1 MKQKLL
7 IFLMLFLGAQISF
20 AQNIVVKGKVTSA
33 DDGTTLPGVSI
44 VVKGTSQGVTT
55 NIDGEYQI
63 AVSGE
68 DAILEYTFI
77 GLKRQSIVVGKNST
91 IDVVMK
97 SDLVG
102 LDEVIVM
109 GYGSFSKESLTGAV
123 EVVKSD
129 KFAMLPAASLENAL
143 QGGVTG
149 LLMSNGDGQPGAAA
163 SINIRGIGSINAS
176 SEPLYV
182 IDGIPVQSQD
192 ISPTNFSNDG
202 QSSSIMSTLNPNDIK
217 SISILKDAS
226 ATAIYGSRGANGVI
240 IITTKNGG
248 TGKAKIN
255 FSAQVGVSNNA
266 YNNLNEGI
274 NAAQYK
280 ELFVEGWVNTGS
292 YTEESATELFY
303 DYFPA
308 DTYNADTDWMD
319 EIYNPG
325 ITQQY
330 SLDASG
336 GDDKIRYFASIGY
349 YDQEG
354 VILGTDF
361 KRYSSRLNLTAD
373 ITKKLSVTNNIT
385 LGYTKSNGSEDK
397 TAWNNPMHN
406 GFMCPAVVP
415 IYDEN
420 GDYFGDHTIVGM
432 EGNNPV
438 GNQLYDVRWQKQ
450 MRVIDNISAS
460 YKILDELTFK
470 TAWSVDVINVNEF
483 QWLNPDWG
491 GAASVS
497 GRGTE
502 GTATSVNWIG
512 TQTLNYNKTFKT
524 DHSFDALLGYEAQK
538 YDKRSLSA
546 TAEGYANSKLKTLA
560 NAANPTANSSTG
572 TGYSF
577 LSSFSR
583 FSYNYKGKYY
593 ATASFRRDG
602 SSRFGAD
609 NRWGNFWSVGSSWY
623 VSKEDFM
630 KSASWLNNMKLR
642 ASYGVTGNASIG
654 NFESLAL
661 YGYGYAY
668 DGIAGS
674 APDNIGNTDLT
685 WETQGTLDLG
695 MDISVFDRVNATV
708 TYFRRE
714 NTDLLLQK
722 PLSTTTGFSETMQ
735 NVGDML
741 NTGWEFEANGAII
754 KGGEVNWD
762 MGFNVTFLK
771 NEVTKLDEDIS
782 DLSYLHSEGHD
793 YYEYYLIEW
802 AGVNPETG
810 AAQWYTDDTKTEI
823 TEKRSSANRVF
834 NKKSGT
840 PSFFGG
846 LNSSVSYKGFN
857 LSAQIV
863 FVWDK
868 YIFDNQ
874 IKGVESDGQR
884 APRSTNLYAFENRWT
899 TPGEETEVPI
909 FMWGNS
915 SSSNY
920 NYSTRHLY
928 DATYARLRDLTLSY
942 SFNPSVTKRLKV
954 SSLSVFAKANN
965 YLTWVRDHDNLHID
979 PEAGQSGYSNGT
991 VPKNKSINLGVNIG
1005 F

>member
-1 MKQKLL
+1 MKQKLM
-7 IFLMLFLGAQISF
+7 IFLMLFLATQVLS

-44 VVKGTSQGVTT
+44 ILKGTTKGVTT
-55 NIDGEYQI
+55 NIDGVYQI
-63 AVSGE
+63 SVPNEKAVLDFS
-68 DAILEYTFI
+68 FI
-77 GLKRQSIVVGKNST
+77 GFKHQEVVVGNRT
-91 IDVVMK
+91 TVDVVLQ

-102 LDEVIVM
+102 LDEVVVV

-192 ISPTNFSNDG
+192 VSPTNFSNDG

-217 SISILKDAS
+217 SISVLKDAS

-248 TGKAKIN
+248 SGKAKIN
-255 FSAQVGVSNNA
+255 LSAQVGVSNNA
-266 YNNLNEGI
+266 YNNLNDGI

-280 ELFVEGWVNTGS
+280 ELFIDGWVNTGS
-292 YTEESATELFY
+292 YTEETATDLFY

-308 DTYNADTDWMD
+308 DTYNADTDWID

-336 GDDKIRYFASIGY
+336 GDDKIRYFASVGY

-373 ITKKLSVTNNIT
+373 LTKKLTITNNIT

-397 TAWNNPMHN
+397 TAWDNPMHN

-415 IYDEN
+415 VYDEN

-432 EGNNPV
+432 DGNNPV
-438 GNQLYDVRWQKQ
+438 GNQLFDERWQKQ
-450 MRVIDNISAS
+450 MRVIDNFSVS

-470 TAWSVDVINVNEF
+470 TAWSIDMVNVTEF
-483 QWLNPDWG
+483 QWKNPDWG
-491 GAASVS
+491 SYADVS
-497 GRGTE
+497 GQGTE
-502 GTATSVNWIG
+502 GTGNSLNWIG
-512 TQTLNYNKTFKT
+512 TQTLNYNKVFNN
-524 DHSFDALLGYEAQK
+524 DHSFDALFGYEAQK
-538 YDKRSLSA
+538 FDKRTTYA
-546 TAEGYANSKLKTLA
+546 VAQGYANSKLKTLA
-560 NAANPTANSSTG
+560 NAANAIEASSSG

-577 LSSFSR
+577 LSAFSR

-593 ATASFRRDG
+593 ATASYRRDG

-609 NRWGNFWSVGSSWY
+609 NRWGNFWSVGGSWY
-623 VSKEDFM
+623 LNKENFM
-630 KSASWLNNMKLR
+630 KSVSWLNNLKLR

-661 YGYGYAY
+661 YGYSYEY

-674 APDNIGNTDLT
+674 APDNIGNTELT

-695 MDISVFDRVNATV
+695 MDISVFDRLNATV

-714 NTDLLLQK
+714 NTDLLLDR

-754 KGGEVNWD
+754 KGGDFNWD

-771 NEVTKLDEDIS
+771 NEVTRLDEDIS
-782 DLSYLHSEGHD
+782 NVCYNHTEGRD

-810 AAQWYTDDTKTEI
+810 AAQWYTDETKTEI
-823 TEKRSSANRVF
+823 TETRKDASRVY
-834 NKKSGT
+834 NNKSGT
-840 PSFFGG
+840 PKFFGG
-846 LNSSVSYKGFN
+846 LNSGVSYKGFS
-857 LSAQIV
+857 LSAQVV

-899 TPGEETEVPI
+899 TPGEEAEVPI
-909 FMWGNS
+909 FVWGNS

-920 NYSTRHLY
+920 KYSTRYLY
-928 DATYARLRDLTLSY
+928 DATYARLRDLTLTY
-942 SFNPSVTKRLKV
+942 AFNPSVTKRLKV

-965 YLTWVRDHDNLHID
+965 YLTWARDHDNLRID

-991 VPKNKSINLGVNIG
+991 VPKTKSITFGVNIG
-1005 F
+1005 L